1 MPLLFIFIIVPL
13 AELAVLIK
21 VGSYIGILWTFALI
35 LLTATIG
42 VSILRVQ
49 GLSTLMRASQK
60 MQEGR
65 LPAKELAEGFLLAL
79 AGALLLTPGL
89 ITDACGFMLLVP
101 SIRGRLAGSVLKR
114 FKPTMTM
121 SAGMNDHSPF
131 DRPQDPFEPRVQ
143 KDLSG
148 HNVIDGEYR
157 RED

>member
-60 MQEGR
+60 LQDGG

-79 AGALLLTPGL
+79 AGALSL
-89 ITDACGFMLLVP
+89 IH
-101 SIRGRLAGSVLKR
+101 I
-114 FKPTMTM
+114 
-121 SAGMNDHSPF
+121 
-131 DRPQDPFEPRVQ
+131 
-143 KDLSG
+143 
-148 HNVIDGEYR
+148 
-157 RED
+157 

>member
-1 MPLLFIFIIVPL
+1 VPLLFIFIIVPL

-60 MQEGR
+60 LQDGG

-101 SIRGRLAGSVLKR
+101 TLRGRLAGSVLKR

-121 SAGMNDHSPF
+121 GSMNGG
-131 DRPQDPFEPRVQ
+131 RPFERPINPADPRVHRDQ
-143 KDLSG
+143 GG
-148 HNVIDGEYR
+148 HDIIDGEYR

>member
-60 MQEGR
+60 LPGR
-65 LPAKELAEGFLLAL
+65 
-79 AGALLLTPGL
+79 
-89 ITDACGFMLLVP
+89 
-101 SIRGRLAGSVLKR
+101 RRLAGKKS
-114 FKPTMTM
+114 
-121 SAGMNDHSPF
+121 
-131 DRPQDPFEPRVQ
+131 
-143 KDLSG
+143 
-148 HNVIDGEYR
+148 
-157 RED
+157 

>member
-60 MQEGR
+60 LQDGG

-101 SIRGRLAGSVLKR
+101 TLRGRLAGSVLKR

-121 SAGMNDHSPF
+121 GSMNGGSPF
-131 DRPQDPFEPRVQ
+131 ERPINPADPRVHRDQ
-143 KDLSG
+143 GG
-148 HNVIDGEYR
+148 HDIIDGEYR